1 MTTLEENAEYWESFP
16 ESFRQFL
23 EIFITPKGVEK
34 TPKQIYAEAVVLEAI
49 VQRVAWARA
58 KHPMWEQGRFY
69 ALGVIED
76 EFEELEHAVEHESRE
91 RQVYEA
97 LDVIATCV
105 RFILGEHLKGGE
117 K

>member
-49 VQRVAWARA
+49 VQRVAWARE
-58 KHPMWEQGRFY
+58 KHPVFAEGAFH
-69 ALGVIED
+69 ALGIIKD

-91 RQVYEA
+91 RQVDEA